1 MIYSLI
7 RFHSIEPIALYSA
20 IAPEYVPVFFVG
32 IRQLYV
38 VNLGYAP
45 YYWIVTMIHI
55 DVESPIG
62 LVLLSFLLFY
72 ATLFIVLGFVQIVGR
87 SIYVNGF
94 LNLKLIF

>member
-38 VNLGYAP
+38 VNLGNAP
-45 YYWIVTMIHI
+45 DNWIMTMIHI
-55 DVESPIG
+55 YVESPIC
-62 LVLLSFLLFY
+62 LVLLSLLLFH
-72 ATLFIVLGFVQIVGR
+72 ATLVLILDYLLQIIGLMGV
-87 SIYVNGF
+87 
-94 LNLKLIF
+94 KW